1 MTPQKKKYF
10 VPLLVALGI
19 VFGIFWGTFN
29 AYRFSGNRLSI
40 INNSS
45 NKVFDL
51 FHLIDDQYVDSVQIS
66 DLVKRALPQILKELD
81 SIQPIFQQL
90 KYRRKHA
97 GLERKLFRN
106 WCAIYHL

>member
-66 DLVKRALPQILKELD
+66 DLVERALPQILKELD
-81 SIQPIFQQL
+81 PHSTYISAAEVEESMQDL
-90 KYRRKHA
+90 K
-97 GLERKLFRN
+97 
-106 WCAIYHL
+106 